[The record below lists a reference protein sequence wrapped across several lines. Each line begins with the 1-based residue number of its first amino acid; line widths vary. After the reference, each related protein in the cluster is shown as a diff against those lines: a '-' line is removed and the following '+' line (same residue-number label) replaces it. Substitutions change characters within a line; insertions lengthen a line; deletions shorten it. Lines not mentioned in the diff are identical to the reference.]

1 MTEKESAEHKKV
13 TFECFETTND
23 NHSTC
28 HAFGS
33 ACYEEKSAK
42 LNKKLENNVLWFAHC
57 VLICKSLEEAC
68 PRACSEPKKAAAA
81 LYILKNLQ
89 EQVVSG

>member
-1 MTEKESAEHKKV
+1 MMDKESAEHKKV
-13 TFECFETTND
+13 TFECFGTTND
-23 NHSTC
+23 NHSMC

-42 LNKKLENNVLWFAHC
+42 LNKKLENNVHWFAHC
-57 VLICKSLEEAC
+57 LLICKPSGETC
-68 PRACSEPKKAAAA
+68 PRACSEQKQTAA